1 MTWHPVRAI
10 NDPAQASGLGGEA
23 VADSRRFPILGLR
36 HNPTPPSFLRPLARQ
51 AVAAWKWLEQK
62 RTSQVTSRRLKVAE
76 TVSLGEKRFVSI
88 LTVDDVNFLVG
99 GAAGSVSLLAI
110 LDKQDKQPDAAL
122 PRIQIRSNQI
132 IPSTELSA

>member
-1 MTWHPVRAI
+1 MEVAGAEAHQPG
-10 NDPAQASGLGGEA
+10 NLASPQ
-23 VADSRRFPILGLR
+23 SRRDRL
-36 HNPTPPSFLRPLARQ
+36 T
-51 AVAAWKWLEQK
+51 
-62 RTSQVTSRRLKVAE
+62 RRKA
-76 TVSLGEKRFVSI
+76 I